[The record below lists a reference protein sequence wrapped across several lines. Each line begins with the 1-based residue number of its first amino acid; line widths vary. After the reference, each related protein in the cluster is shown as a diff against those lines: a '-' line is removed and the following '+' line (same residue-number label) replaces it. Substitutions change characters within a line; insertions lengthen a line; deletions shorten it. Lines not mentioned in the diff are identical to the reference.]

1 MYEGLL
7 NSLYDCWRE
16 SRKLIIRRITAP
28 DGILESLLYSLKENI
43 DIIFFLTDFQKK
55 DFVCEWCKQNKKEAR
70 RIIKKLRDLPDE
82 LEEFPYDH
90 PTKSTREK
98 YDDLIS
104 NLSIAV
110 SILDKMISDM
120 RG

>member
-7 NSLYDCWRE
+7 NSLCDCLDE
-16 SRKLIIRRITAP
+16 SRKLLIRRITAP
-28 DGILESLLYSLKENI
+28 DGTLESLLYSLKENI

-55 DFVCEWCKQNKKEAR
+55 DFVREWCEQHEKETCLN
-70 RIIKKLRDLPDE
+70 IETFRDLAEE
-82 LEEFPYDH
+82 LDEFPYDH
-90 PTKSTREK
+90 PTKSTSEK
-98 YDDLIS
+98 YDDIIN
-104 NLSIAV
+104 NLSKAI